1 MNAHQVFDQVQAWL
15 FRIATFILILMLAV
29 TALKLVGVQIPLRS
43 IGHVEMAYLA
53 GALYLL
59 RK

>member
-1 MNAHQVFDQVQAWL
+1 MSAAQIVDQVQTWL
-15 FRIATFILILMLAV
+15 FKIATFVLILMLAV
-29 TALKLVGVQIPLRS
+29 TALKLVGVTIPVRS
-43 IGHVEMAYLA
+43 IGHVELAYLA